1 MGVYIFVL
9 AFILIN
15 GLLAGQKRGW
25 FIFSTFSLIIVI
37 AAIRDTT
44 VGIDLHLHYA
54 ASYEFLSTANWNE
67 IIDFEFGGYDLGFKV
82 LCRLLGYI
90 STDSQ
95 FFVAF
100 TSVVSYSAVALF
112 LYKHSEDVVLDTLLY
127 YASFSIFSYM
137 TLIAQSL
144 SIAIVLCGIDYLFKK
159 EYKKYVLIV
168 LFASMIHVSALVC
181 LLFIP
186 INILKYK
193 RSHLLTYSA
202 LIIVILFV
210 YDRFVNLIVGGLLPT
225 YMIYLSGSNI
235 HGQGNAF
242 SLYGLYNI
250 SIYVII
256 ILMAILFIYSKHN
269 DDARESLRYAVAK
282 KTTFSWRNLQITRRQ
297 ATVLQVYIN
306 SNFLMYMAITSLFL
320 YLGSFQIEVSRRF
333 MYFTIP
339 FAYVLLGRSLRQVNP
354 KQRFVLRTCIC
365 VFLCMMFMYFGDAV
379 GRNNSGVVPYAVFW
393 K

>member
-1 MGVYIFVL
+1 MGIYIFVL

-15 GLLAGQKRGW
+15 GLFVGHKRGW

-54 ASYEFLSTANWNE
+54 ASYEFLSTANWKD
-67 IIDFEFGGYDLGFKV
+67 IVAFEFGGYDFGFKV

-90 STDSQ
+90 STDPQ

-100 TSVVSYSAVALF
+100 TSVASYSAVAIF

-127 YASFSIFSYM
+127 YTSFSIFQYM
-137 TLIAQSL
+137 SLIAQSL
-144 SIAIVLCGIDYLFKK
+144 SIAIVLCGIDCLFKK

-202 LIIVILFV
+202 SIIVILFV
-210 YDRFVNLIVGGLLPT
+210 YDRFVNLVVSSFLPT
-225 YMIYLSGSNI
+225 YMVYLSGSNV
-235 HGQGNAF
+235 HGQGNAL

-250 SIYVII
+250 SIYAII
-256 ILMAILFIYSKHN
+256 IFLAILFIYSKRN
-269 DDARESLRYAVAK
+269 DDARESLRYVVAM
-282 KTTFSWRNLQITRRQ
+282 KTSFSWCNLQITRRHT
-297 ATVLQVYIN
+297 TVTKVYIN
-306 SNFLMYMAITSLFL
+306 SNFLMYMALTSLFL

-339 FAYVLLGRSLRQVNP
+339 FTYILMGRSLKQVSPRQRLIV
-354 KQRFVLRTCIC
+354 RTCIC
-365 VFLCMMFMYFGDAV
+365 VFLCLMFLYFGDAV